1 MSERFF
7 LCSGRQTKGSDGVN
21 CVCPHPPQS
30 SLLYYGQHSPTY
42 LLTAGDIPLLFLK
55 KRNPRNLNTW
65 CQMIPK
71 GLPAFGMP
79 VLRLLEEGMWR
90 GIAVSIVDCLA
101 VSASVSSLTLLR
113 IIACLTLEHM

>member
-1 MSERFF
+1 
-7 LCSGRQTKGSDGVN
+7 
-21 CVCPHPPQS
+21 
-30 SLLYYGQHSPTY
+30 
-42 LLTAGDIPLLFLK
+42 
-55 KRNPRNLNTW
+55 
-65 CQMIPK
+65 MIPK